1 MKKKLSEKTLK
12 RSWMRWKMAF
22 AFCDS
27 MIPVFKELYPDDAQA
42 LQEGMQRHSD
52 FYCTEPQLG
61 SIIGGIV
68 CGLEEDRANGAEID
82 DEMIN
87 SIKIGL
93 MGPLAGIGDSM
104 IPGMYIPLL
113 LSIGIGLSTGG
124 NPLGPLFYMIVY
136 FTTAAFGSWYLFKKG
151 YELGTK
157 SIDALIGE
165 KAQKVREAINL
176 LGAIV
181 VGGVGASYV
190 NLNLAVTIGAMN
202 GSKGIVANDMINTIY
217 PKLLPL
223 CIVLLAWFLMSKKNV
238 SAIKMLGIFFAIALI
253 GVGIGLF

>member
-42 LQEGMQRHSD
+42 LQEGTQRHSD

-113 LSIGIGLSTGG
+113 LSIGVDLSTGG

-136 FTTAAFGSWYLFKKG
+136 FTTADPGDPGRGGGGLLHPRDGFPRLRRGRCVAPGPGGQKRG
-151 YELGTK
+151 PAP
-157 SIDALIGE
+157 DA
-165 KAQKVREAINL
+165 VSR
-176 LGAIV
+176 
-181 VGGVGASYV
+181 
-190 NLNLAVTIGAMN
+190 
-202 GSKGIVANDMINTIY
+202 
-217 PKLLPL
+217 LPL
-223 CIVLLAWFLMSKKNV
+223 R
-238 SAIKMLGIFFAIALI
+238 GYGRALPER
-253 GVGIGLF
+253 LP